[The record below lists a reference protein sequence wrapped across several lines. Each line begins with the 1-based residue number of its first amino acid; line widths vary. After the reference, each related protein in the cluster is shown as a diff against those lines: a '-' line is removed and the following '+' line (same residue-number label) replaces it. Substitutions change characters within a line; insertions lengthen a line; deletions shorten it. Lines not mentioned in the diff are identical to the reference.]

1 MISIKIT
8 YDKQADILY
17 IDLAKGRYEVSRK
30 ITDRIIVDVTKG
42 GKVLGF
48 EILDASRTIQSFNS
62 ARFMSGFRE
71 NNVSHA
77 VA

>member
-1 MISIKIT
+1 MNIS
-8 YDKQADILY
+8 YDKQTDILS
-17 IDLAKGRYEVSRK
+17 INLAKGRYEVSRK

-48 EILDASRTIQSFNS
+48 EILDASQTIQSFNP
-62 ARFMSGFRE
+62 AGLISGLRG
-71 NNVSHA
+71 NNRIHA